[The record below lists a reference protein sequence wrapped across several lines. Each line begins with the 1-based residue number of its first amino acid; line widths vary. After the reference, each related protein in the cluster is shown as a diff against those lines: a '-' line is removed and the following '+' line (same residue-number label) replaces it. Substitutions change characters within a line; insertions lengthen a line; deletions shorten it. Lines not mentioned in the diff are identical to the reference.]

1 MVRLLFIPPLLLS
14 LLFLTACIRED
25 HFGRSSFKQI
35 RYFTLE
41 NQSGN
46 TQIIED
52 SLIIRLTVAANADFR
67 KLRPDSV
74 LLSSYA
80 RLDPGKD
87 LYRDFSSPQI
97 YTVYAEDGTSATYTV
112 FVSRESAQPQLE
124 NTGLDDWYTPA
135 GKSYQEPGAKPSTIW
150 ASGNAGVVTISTANV
165 LPTDISATDKAAM
178 LITRDLGSLGQ
189 LVGQRMG
196 AGSLFTGRFEL
207 DIANPLNSTK
217 FGIAFSA
224 RPVSY
229 TLQYTYQPGT
239 PYRNNR
245 GTVMTKNDS
254 CDIYLLLENR
264 SQPDIKRIATGWF
277 RSDESVSNFREI
289 IVPLQYGSLPANAP
303 AYSKP
308 ANGLFGN
315 ASDPVTHL
323 TFVAASS
330 ASGALF
336 EGGVNSTLV
345 INNLRLNY

>member
-1 MVRLLFIPPLLLS
+1 MARFIFILFTFLWLVLL
-14 LLFLTACIRED
+14 TGCIRED
-25 HFGRSSFKQI
+25 HFGRSSFKQM
-35 RYFTLE
+35 RYFTLQ
-41 NQSGN
+41 NQTGN

-52 SLIIRLTVAANADFR
+52 SLIIRITVAAGADI
-67 KLRPDSV
+67 KNLRPDSV

-80 RLDPGKD
+80 RLEPAKEIF
-87 LYRDFSSPQI
+87 RDFSSPQT
-97 YTVYAEDGTSATYTV
+97 YTVYAEDGSSATYSV
-112 FVSRESAQPQLE
+112 MVQREGAQPQLE
-124 NTGLDDWYTPA
+124 NSGLDAWYTPA
-135 GKSYQEPGAKPSTIW
+135 GKNYEEPGADPSTIW

-165 LPTDISATDKAAM
+165 LPTDISGTDKGAR

-217 FGIAFSA
+217 FGIPFTA
-224 RPVSY
+224 RPVSF

-245 GTVMTKNDS
+245 GATINKNDS

-264 SQPDIKRIATGWF
+264 SQSDIKRIATGWF
-277 RSDESVSNFREI
+277 RSDESVGSLREI
-289 IVPLQYGSLPANAP
+289 TVPLQYGTLPANAP

-315 ASDPVTHL
+315 VSEPVTHF

-345 INNLRLNY
+345 INNIRLNY

>member
-1 MVRLLFIPPLLLS
+1 MARLLFIPPIFLFLLL
-14 LLFLTACIRED
+14 LTGCIRED

-46 TQIIED
+46 TEIIED
-52 SLIIRLTVAANADFR
+52 SLIIRITVAAGADIR
-67 KLRPDSV
+67 NLRPDSV

-80 RLDPGKD
+80 RLEPAKEI
-87 LYRDFSSPQI
+87 YRDFSNPQT
-97 YTVYAEDGTSATYTV
+97 YTVYAEDGSSATYAIMV
-112 FVSRESAQPQLE
+112 KRESSQPQLE
-124 NTGLDDWYTPA
+124 NSGFDAWYTPP
-135 GKSYQEPGAKPSTIW
+135 GKSYQEPGSGPSTIW

-165 LPTDISATDKAAM
+165 LPADISASDKAAM

-224 RPVSY
+224 RPVSF

-245 GTVMTKNDS
+245 GTVLTKNDS

-277 RSDESVSNFREI
+277 RSDESVGSFREI
-289 IVPLQYGSLPANAP
+289 TVPLQYGALPANAP

>member
-1 MVRLLFIPPLLLS
+1 MVHKLFIARIFLPLIFLS
-14 LLFLTACIRED
+14 GCIRED

-46 TQIIED
+46 TQIIQD
-52 SLIIRLTVAANADFR
+52 SLIIRLTVAANADIR

-74 LLSSYA
+74 VLSSYA
-80 RLDPGKD
+80 RLDPEKE
-87 LYRDFSSPQI
+87 LYRDFSSPQT
-97 YTVYAEDGTSATYTV
+97 YTVFAEDGTSATYTV
-112 FVSRESAQPQLE
+112 FVRRESTQPQLE
-124 NTGLDDWYTPA
+124 NAGLDDWYTPP
-135 GKSYQEPGAKPSTIW
+135 GKSYQEPGSGPSTIW

-165 LPTDISATDKAAM
+165 LPTEISSSDKGAM

-217 FGIAFSA
+217 FGISFSA
-224 RPVSY
+224 RPVSF
-229 TLQYTYQPGT
+229 TLQYTYAQGT

-245 GTVMTKNDS
+245 GVVLAKNDS

-264 SQPDIKRIATGWF
+264 SSSDTKRIATGWF
-277 RSDESVSNFREI
+277 RSDEGVSTLREI
-289 IVPLQYGSLPANAP
+289 TVSLQYGALPAGAP
-303 AYSKP
+303 AYTRP
-308 ANGLFGN
+308 VNGLFGN
-315 ASDPVTHL
+315 AADPVTHL

-345 INNLRLNY
+345 INNIRLNY